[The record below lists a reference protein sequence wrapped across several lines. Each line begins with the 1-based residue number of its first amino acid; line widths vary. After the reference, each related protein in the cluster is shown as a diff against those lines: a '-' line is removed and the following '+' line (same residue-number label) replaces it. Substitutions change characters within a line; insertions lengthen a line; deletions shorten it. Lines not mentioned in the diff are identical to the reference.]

1 MIRANEWGADMKE
14 VIHFYH
20 TNDWHSHLENWPK
33 FLRYYQNQSDKHDQE
48 KEAHFLFDI
57 GDAVDRQHPLT
68 EATQGQIMVD
78 LMNEMGV
85 DVATIG
91 NNEGIG
97 SHHEVLNNLYQNAS
111 FPVVL
116 GNIFDKIDNT
126 RPAHTQDYKMIQ
138 TDKGSRFAV
147 LGMTA
152 PFEISYDIVGWQPLD
167 PIISIQRVIQE
178 IKTKES
184 FDGIILLSHL
194 GLPTDRIVAKMFP
207 ELLIIF
213 GAHTHH
219 VLPEG
224 EWVGHT
230 LLTGGGKYGQFMGH
244 LTAEFEK
251 PINKAYLYEASSS
264 DVTVNEPIIDYKRYF
279 KLTEE
284 LVASDRISNYP
295 EDEQQV
301 SQWVKQGQTSLKE
314 NIVGRLPFALPAD
327 EIEYSALQHYTLLAM
342 KMQSGADV
350 AIINAGMFLQGLPA
364 GDVTRFDL
372 HTALPHPIRLMIV
385 ETSVAD
391 YYKVIKPQVAA
402 LAEELKYTPIK
413 GSGFRGNIFGQ
424 LMIIADQS
432 IAELADTEMIKIV
445 TIDHLLYLPFF
456 TSLVAQKHYLWGQPF
471 IRELV
476 ADMIYKNSIDGGY
489 KQPSE

>member
-1 MIRANEWGADMKE
+1 MKE
-14 VIHFYH
+14 IIHFYH

-33 FLRYYQNQSDKHDQE
+33 FLRYYQNQSDKHNQE
-48 KEAHFLFDI
+48 GEAHFLFDI

-97 SHHEVLNNLYQNAS
+97 SHHDVLNSLYKDAQ

-116 GNIFDKIDNT
+116 GNIFDKKDST
-126 RPAHTQDYKMIQ
+126 RPNHTQDYEMIQ

-147 LGMTA
+147 FGMTA

-167 PIISIQRVIQE
+167 PIASIKRVIQD

-194 GLPTDRIVAKMFP
+194 GLPTDRIIAKMFP
-207 ELLIIF
+207 EILMIF

-251 PINKAYLYEASSS
+251 PINKDYLYEAGSS
-264 DVTVNEPIIDYKRYF
+264 DVTVNETIIDYKRYF

-295 EDEQQV
+295 EDEMQV
-301 SQWVKQGQTSLKE
+301 SQWVAQGQEILKG
-314 NIVGRLPFALPAD
+314 NIVGRLPFALPAH
-327 EIEYSALQHYTLLAM
+327 EIEYSPLQHYTLLAM
-342 KMQSGADV
+342 KAQSGADI

-364 GDVTRFDL
+364 CEVTHFDL
-372 HTALPHPIRLMIV
+372 HNALPHPIRLMMV
-385 ETSVAD
+385 ETRLAD
-391 YYKVIKPQVAA
+391 YKQVIKPQVAS
-402 LAEELKYTPIK
+402 LGEELKYTPIK

-424 LMIIADQS
+424 LVTIADQNIYDLDDS
-432 IAELADTEMIKIV
+432 AIVKIV

-471 IRELV
+471 IRELL
-476 ADMIYKNSIDGGY
+476 ADTIHKNSIDGELD
-489 KQPSE
+489 QPSE